1 MEPKAEPKTQPDTKS
16 VEKSEPKLDQKV
28 RTQIVSVRD
37 APRAI
42 SLRKA
47 KLAVLD
53 GPDAG
58 KELVVDRD
66 VIRVGQREDNDLC
79 ITDKT
84 VSRHHFEIL
93 KDKDGYLL
101 RDLGSTNGTFYDGS
115 RIKEVFLQSGAIIK
129 AGATQIKFL
138 PIEEKVQIVA
148 SDKEKLGE
156 MYGRSIKMREIFGL
170 LEKIAP
176 TDATVIINGE
186 TGTGKELVA
195 RAIHTYSHRAKGPF
209 VVVDCGTIA
218 TNLIE
223 SELFGHEKGAFTGA
237 VGRRPGAFE
246 VANTGTVFLDEIG
259 ELPLDLQP
267 KLLRVLE
274 SKEIRRIGN
283 SETKKIDV
291 RIVAATNRDL
301 RTEVDKGK
309 FREDLFFRLSVIQV
323 KVPSLRERKEDIPL
337 LANRFLDK
345 CLAQMGASS
354 GANQNKVLS
363 DGAVHA
369 LQSHDWPGNVR
380 ELRNVIERAVFLST
394 ASDVIDT
401 RDIPLAAPTINEVPE
416 GSFWREIRDHKL
428 GFKEAKDKW
437 IEIFERRFLDDL
449 MTRTDKNISA
459 AAREASMDRKYL
471 RSLLKKYG
479 LWEGGE
485 VEEDKE

>member
-1 MEPKAEPKTQPDTKS
+1 
-16 VEKSEPKLDQKV
+16 LDQKV
-28 RTQIVSVRD
+28 RTQVVNVKD
-37 APRAI
+37 APKAI

-47 KLAVLD
+47 KLAVMD

-66 VIRVGQREDNDLC
+66 VIKVGQKEDNDLV
-79 ITDKT
+79 INDKT

-101 RDLGSTNGTFYDGS
+101 RDLGSTNGTFYEGS
-115 RIKEVFLQSGAIIK
+115 RVKEVFLQSGALIK
-129 AGATQIKFL
+129 AGATQIKFM
-138 PIEEKVQIVA
+138 PIEERVTIVA
-148 SDKEKLGE
+148 SDKEKFGD
-156 MYGRSIKMREIFGL
+156 MWGRSIRMREIFGL

-176 TDATVIINGE
+176 TDATVIISGE

-195 RAIHTYSHRAKGPF
+195 RAIHTNSHRAKGPF

-246 VANTGTVFLDEIG
+246 VSHTGTVFLDEIG

-301 RTEVDKGK
+301 RSEVDKGK

-337 LANRFLDK
+337 LANRFLEK
-345 CLAQMGASS
+345 CLTQMG
-354 GANQNKVLS
+354 QNAHKTLS
-363 DGAVHA
+363 DGAIQA

-380 ELRNVIERAVFLST
+380 ELRNVIERAVFLSSN
-394 ASDVIDT
+394 ADLIDT
-401 RDIPLAAPTINEVPE
+401 RDIPLAAPSLNDMPE
-416 GSFWREIRDHKL
+416 GSFWREIRDHKY

-437 IEIFERRFLDDL
+437 IEIFERRFLEEL
-449 MTRTDKNISA
+449 MGRTDRNISA

-479 LWEGGE
+479 LWEGGGDVEE
-485 VEEDKE
+485 VEP

>member
-1 MEPKAEPKTQPDTKS
+1 ME
-16 VEKSEPKLDQKV
+16 QKV
-28 RTQIVSVRD
+28 RTQIVSVREQ
-37 APRAI
+37 PKAI

-66 VIRVGQREDNDLC
+66 VIRVGQKEDNDLV
-79 ITDKT
+79 IMDKT

-101 RDLGSTNGTFYDGS
+101 RDLGSTNGTFYEGS
-115 RIKEVFLQSGAIIK
+115 RIKEVFLQSGALIK

-138 PIEEKVQIVA
+138 PIEEKVTIVA
-148 SDKEKLGE
+148 SEKEKFGE
-156 MYGRSIKMREIFGL
+156 MYARSIRMREIFGL

-195 RAIHTYSHRAKGPF
+195 RALHTSSHRAKGPF

-237 VGRRPGAFE
+237 IGRRPGAFE
-246 VANTGTVFLDEIG
+246 TANTGTVFLDEIG

-301 RTEVDKGK
+301 RSEVDKGK
-309 FREDLFFRLSVIQV
+309 FREDLYFRLSVIQV
-323 KVPSLRERKEDIPL
+323 KVPSLRDRKEDIPL
-337 LANRFLDK
+337 LAQRFLDK
-345 CLAQMGASS
+345 CVAQMG
-354 GANQNKVLS
+354 GATPMAAKVLS
-363 DGAVHA
+363 EGAIQS
-369 LQSHDWPGNVR
+369 LQGHDWPGNVR

-394 ASDVIDT
+394 GADVIDT
-401 RDIPLAAPTINEVPE
+401 RDIPLAAPSTVSDAPD
-416 GSFWREIRDHKL
+416 GGFWREIRGNKL

-437 IEIFERRFLDDL
+437 IELFERRFLDEL
-449 MTRTDKNISA
+449 MKSTENNISA

-479 LWEGGE
+479 LWSGPEGEE
-485 VEEDKE
+485 VES

>member
-1 MEPKAEPKTQPDTKS
+1 ME
-16 VEKSEPKLDQKV
+16 QKV
-28 RTQIVSVRD
+28 RTQIVSVRES
-37 APRAI
+37 PKAI

-66 VIRVGQREDNDLC
+66 VIRVGQKEDNDLV
-79 ITDKT
+79 IMDKT

-101 RDLGSTNGTFYDGS
+101 RDLGSTNGTFYEGN
-115 RIKEVFLQSGAIIK
+115 RIKEVFLQSGALIK
-129 AGATQIKFL
+129 AGATQIRFL

-148 SDKEKLGE
+148 SDKEKFGE
-156 MYGRSIKMREIFGL
+156 LYGRSLRMREIFGL

-195 RAIHTYSHRAKGPF
+195 RAIHTNSHRTKGPF

-246 VANTGTVFLDEIG
+246 TANTGTVFLDEIG

-301 RTEVDKGK
+301 RSEVEKGK

-323 KVPSLRERKEDIPL
+323 KVPALRERKEDIPL
-337 LANRFLDK
+337 LAQRFLEK
-345 CLAQMGASS
+345 CVAQLGASS
-354 GANQNKVLS
+354 GQEKANKILS
-363 DGAVHA
+363 EGAIAA

-380 ELRNVIERAVFLST
+380 ELRNVIERAVFLSSG
-394 ASDVIDT
+394 AEIIDT
-401 RDIPLAAPTINEVPE
+401 RDIPLAAAATNSHHDVPE
-416 GSFWREIRDHKL
+416 GAFWREIRSAKL

-449 MTRTDKNISA
+449 MKTTENNISA

-479 LWEGGE
+479 LWEGPEGE
-485 VEEDKE
+485 EAE

>member
-1 MEPKAEPKTQPDTKS
+1 ME
-16 VEKSEPKLDQKV
+16 QKV
-28 RTQIVSVRD
+28 RTQVVNVKD
-37 APRAI
+37 APKAI

-47 KLAVLD
+47 KLAVMD

-66 VIRVGQREDNDLC
+66 VIKVGQKEDNDLV
-79 ITDKT
+79 INDKT

-101 RDLGSTNGTFYDGS
+101 RDLGSTNGTFYEGS
-115 RIKEVFLQSGAIIK
+115 RIKEVFLQSGALIK
-129 AGATQIKFL
+129 AGATQIKFM

-148 SDKEKLGE
+148 SDKEKFGDLW
-156 MYGRSIKMREIFGL
+156 GRSIRMREIFGL

-195 RAIHTYSHRAKGPF
+195 RALHSHSHRAKGPF

-246 VANTGTVFLDEIG
+246 VANGGTVFLDEIG

-301 RTEVDKGK
+301 RSEVDKGK

-337 LANRFLDK
+337 LAGRFLDK
-345 CLAQMGASS
+345 CLAQMGQEA
-354 GANQNKVLS
+354 QKHLS
-363 DGAVHA
+363 DGAVQA
-369 LQSHDWPGNVR
+369 LQAHDWPGNVR
-380 ELRNVIERAVFLST
+380 ELRNVIERAVFLS
-394 ASDVIDT
+394 SGSEVIDT
-401 RDIPLAAPTINEVPE
+401 RDIPLAAPSLNDMPE
-416 GSFWREIRDHKL
+416 GSFWREIRDNKL

-437 IEIFERRFLDDL
+437 IEIFERRFLEEL
-449 MTRTDKNISA
+449 MGRTDRNISA

-479 LWEGGE
+479 LWEGPEGE
-485 VEEDKE
+485 EAE

>member
-1 MEPKAEPKTQPDTKS
+1 MQRFPGGIP
-16 VEKSEPKLDQKV
+16 LDQKV
-28 RTQIVSVRD
+28 RTQVVNVKD

-66 VIRVGQREDNDLC
+66 IIKVGQKEDNDLV
-79 ITDKT
+79 INDKT

-115 RIKEVFLQSGAIIK
+115 RIKEVFLQSGALIK
-129 AGATQIKFL
+129 AGATQIKFM
-138 PIEEKVQIVA
+138 PIEERVNIVA
-148 SDKEKLGE
+148 SDKEKFGDLW
-156 MYGRSIKMREIFGL
+156 GRSIKMREIFGL

-195 RAIHTYSHRAKGPF
+195 RAIHTYSHRGKGPF

-301 RTEVDKGK
+301 RSEVDKGK

-337 LANRFLDK
+337 LANRFLEK
-345 CLAQMGASS
+345 CLIQMGQQ
-354 GANQNKVLS
+354 NQKTLS
-363 DGAVHA
+363 DGAVQA
-369 LQSHDWPGNVR
+369 LQAHDWPGNVR
-380 ELRNVIERAVFLST
+380 ELRNVIERAVFLS
-394 ASDVIDT
+394 AGGELIDT
-401 RDIPLAAPTINEVPE
+401 RDIPLAAPSLNDMPE
-416 GSFWREIRDHKL
+416 GSFWREIRDNKL

-437 IEIFERRFLDDL
+437 IEIFERRFLDEL
-449 MTRTDKNISA
+449 MGRTDRNISA

-479 LWEGGE
+479 LWEGGGDAG
-485 VEEDKE
+485 EEAEP

>member
-1 MEPKAEPKTQPDTKS
+1 M
-16 VEKSEPKLDQKV
+16 DQKV
-28 RTQIVSVRD
+28 RTQVVNVKD
-37 APRAI
+37 APKAI

-66 VIRVGQREDNDLC
+66 IIKVGQKEDNDLV
-79 ITDKT
+79 INDKT

-115 RIKEVFLQSGAIIK
+115 RIKEVFLQSGALIK
-129 AGATQIKFL
+129 AGATQIKFM
-138 PIEEKVQIVA
+138 PIEERVNIVA
-148 SDKEKLGE
+148 SDKEKFGDLW
-156 MYGRSIKMREIFGL
+156 GRSIKMREIFGL

-195 RAIHTYSHRAKGPF
+195 RAIHTYSHRGKGPF

-301 RTEVDKGK
+301 RSEVDKGK

-337 LANRFLDK
+337 LANRFLEK
-345 CLAQMGASS
+345 CLVQMGQQ
-354 GANQNKVLS
+354 NQKTLS
-363 DGAVHA
+363 DGAVQA
-369 LQSHDWPGNVR
+369 LQAHDWPGNVR
-380 ELRNVIERAVFLST
+380 ELRNVIERAVFLS
-394 ASDVIDT
+394 AGGELIDT
-401 RDIPLAAPTINEVPE
+401 RDIPLAAPSLNDMPE
-416 GSFWREIRDHKL
+416 GSFWREIRDNKL

-437 IEIFERRFLDDL
+437 IEIFERRFLDEL
-449 MTRTDKNISA
+449 MGRTDRNISA

-479 LWEGGE
+479 LWEGGGD
-485 VEEDKE
+485 VEEAEP

>member
-1 MEPKAEPKTQPDTKS
+1 MPDNTIEDAK
-16 VEKSEPKLDQKV
+16 VEQKV
-28 RTQIVSVRD
+28 RTQIVSVKD
-37 APRAI
+37 APRSI

-58 KELVVDRD
+58 KEILVDRD
-66 VIRVGQREDNDLC
+66 IIRCGQKEDNDLC
-79 ITDKT
+79 ISDKT

-93 KDKDGYLL
+93 KDKDGYVL
-101 RDLGSTNGTFYDGS
+101 RDLGSTNGTFYEGS
-115 RIKEVFLQSGAIIK
+115 RIKEVFLQSGALIK
-129 AGATQIKFL
+129 AGATQIKFM

-148 SDKEKLGE
+148 SDKEKFGDLW
-156 MYGRSIKMREIFGL
+156 GRSIRMREIFGL

-195 RAIHTYSHRAKGPF
+195 RAIHTHSHRGKGPF

-246 VANTGTVFLDEIG
+246 VANSGTVFLDEIG

-309 FREDLFFRLSVIQV
+309 FR
-323 KVPSLRERKEDIPL
+323 
-337 LANRFLDK
+337 
-345 CLAQMGASS
+345 
-354 GANQNKVLS
+354 
-363 DGAVHA
+363 
-369 LQSHDWPGNVR
+369 
-380 ELRNVIERAVFLST
+380 
-394 ASDVIDT
+394 
-401 RDIPLAAPTINEVPE
+401 
-416 GSFWREIRDHKL
+416 
-428 GFKEAKDKW
+428 
-437 IEIFERRFLDDL
+437 
-449 MTRTDKNISA
+449 
-459 AAREASMDRKYL
+459 
-471 RSLLKKYG
+471 
-479 LWEGGE
+479 
-485 VEEDKE
+485 

>member
-1 MEPKAEPKTQPDTKS
+1 MPDT
-16 VEKSEPKLDQKV
+16 VEDPKVEQKV
-28 RTQIVSVRD
+28 RTQIVSVKD
-37 APRAI
+37 APRSI

-58 KELVVDRD
+58 RELVVDRD
-66 VIRVGQREDNDLC
+66 LIRVGQKEDNDLC
-79 ITDKT
+79 ISDKT

-93 KDKDGYLL
+93 KDKDGYVL
-101 RDLGSTNGTFYDGS
+101 RDLGSTNGTFYEGN
-115 RIKEVFLQSGAIIK
+115 RIKEVFLQSGALIK

-148 SDKEKLGE
+148 SDKEKFGD
-156 MYGRSIKMREIFGL
+156 MWGRSIRMREIFGL

-176 TDATVIINGE
+176 TDATIIINGE

-195 RAIHTYSHRAKGPF
+195 RAIHTHSHRTKGPF

-301 RTEVDKGK
+301 RAEVDKGK

-337 LANRFLDK
+337 LAQRFLDK
-345 CLAQMGASS
+345 CIAQMGGTNVTQKA
-354 GANQNKVLS
+354 LS
-363 DGAVHA
+363 DGAIQA

-380 ELRNVIERAVFLST
+380 ELRNVIERAVFLSSN
-394 ASDVIDT
+394 AELIDT
-401 RDIPLAAPTINEVPE
+401 RDIPLAAPSFSEVPE
-416 GSFWREIRDHKL
+416 GSFWREARDKKL

-449 MTRTDKNISA
+449 MTSTDKNISA

-479 LWEGGE
+479 LWEGGAG
-485 VEEDKE
+485 EEEAE

>member
-1 MEPKAEPKTQPDTKS
+1 ME
-16 VEKSEPKLDQKV
+16 QKV
-28 RTQIVSVRD
+28 RTQIVSVRES
-37 APRAI
+37 PKAI

-66 VIRVGQREDNDLC
+66 VIRVGQKEDNDLV
-79 ITDKT
+79 IMDKT

-101 RDLGSTNGTFYDGS
+101 RDLGSTNGTFYEGS
-115 RIKEVFLQSGAIIK
+115 RIKEVFLQSGALIK

-138 PIEEKVQIVA
+138 PIEEKVTIVA
-148 SDKEKLGE
+148 SEKEKFGE
-156 MYGRSIKMREIFGL
+156 MYGRSIRMREIFGL

-195 RAIHTYSHRAKGPF
+195 RAIHTTSHRAKGPF

-237 VGRRPGAFE
+237 IGRRPGAFE
-246 VANTGTVFLDEIG
+246 TANTGTVFLDEIG

-301 RTEVDKGK
+301 RSEVDKGK
-309 FREDLFFRLSVIQV
+309 FREDLYFRLSVIQV
-323 KVPSLRERKEDIPL
+323 KVPALRERKEDIPL
-337 LANRFLDK
+337 LAQRFLDK
-345 CLAQMGASS
+345 CVAQMGSGSTNLGAAS
-354 GANQNKVLS
+354 KLLS
-363 DGAVHA
+363 DGAVA
-369 LQSHDWPGNVR
+369 SLQSHDWPGNVR

-394 ASDVIDT
+394 GNEVIDT
-401 RDIPLAAPTINEVPE
+401 RDIPLAAGNSTMPDVPE
-416 GSFWREIRDHKL
+416 GSFWREVRGTKL

-449 MTRTDKNISA
+449 MKSTEKNISA

-479 LWEGGE
+479 LWEGPEGE
-485 VEEDKE
+485 EAE